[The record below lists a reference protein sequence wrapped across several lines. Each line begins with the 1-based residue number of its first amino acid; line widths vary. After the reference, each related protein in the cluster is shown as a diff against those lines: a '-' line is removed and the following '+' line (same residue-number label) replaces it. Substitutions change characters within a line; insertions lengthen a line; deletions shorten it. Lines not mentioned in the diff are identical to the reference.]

1 MAASVPH
8 DLWLCYRHCMDLHGR
23 MQDPHA
29 RTLMLA
35 DARACL
41 DLWFEAVERE
51 LTAERTAPANAGRQE
66 LSPT

>member
-1 MAASVPH
+1 
-8 DLWLCYRHCMDLHGR
+8 
-23 MQDPHA
+23 
-29 RTLMLA
+29 MLA

-51 LTAERTAPANAGRQE
+51 VQAERTAPADAGRQE